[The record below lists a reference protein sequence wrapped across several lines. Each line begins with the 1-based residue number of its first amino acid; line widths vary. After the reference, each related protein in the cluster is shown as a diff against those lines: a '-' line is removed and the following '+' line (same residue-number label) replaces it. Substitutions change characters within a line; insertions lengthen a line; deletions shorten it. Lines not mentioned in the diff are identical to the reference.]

1 MLTTQC
7 KQHKTKTARSQ
18 YVKVLCCLLL
28 ISILVMIVNTMLY
41 SVDILNSIKQYAA
54 GCVQYDMIA
63 NEMLY
68 RVDNI

>member
-1 MLTTQC
+1 MQLGC
-7 KQHKTKTARSQ
+7 VRYA
-18 YVKVLCCLLL
+18 
-28 ISILVMIVNTMLY
+28 MIVNTMLY